1 LRPALLCGAIL
12 TALAL
17 AACGGGST
25 STVEESSG
33 YPPVVAHLKGLVE
46 RQIRKENDVSSV
58 DCRKAPKPV
67 VGLGS
72 LIWDCAVTMT
82 PADKRVEIELLS
94 GVSDGRYEMLECR
107 TSPNQPYRQAPR
119 GACRDIH

>member
-1 LRPALLCGAIL
+1 LRPGLLCGAIL

-17 AACGGGST
+17 SACGGGSV

-33 YPPVVAHLKGLVE
+33 YPPIAAHLKGLVE
-46 RQIRKENDVSSV
+46 QQIRKENDLSSV
-58 DCRKAPKPV
+58 DCRKAPKPA

-72 LIWDCAVTMT
+72 LVWDCVVTMA
-82 PADKRVEIELLS
+82 PADKQVEIEILS

-107 TSPNQPYRQAPR
+107 TSPDQPYRQAPR
-119 GACRDIH
+119 GVCRDID